1 MVKKIVG
8 ILIVILILLPVG
20 NLVSFES
27 KNLTEERKIEVNNF
41 EFVEIEK
48 KDLKKSELS
57 GNQKIELKKFYQQI
71 GFSIHTKYNG
81 IEKDSTI
88 LDAIFNG
95 IDIDNNPS
103 TGVNGKDVRV
113 SVIILPLIQQ
123 IDIGWILTFSIALKV
138 IRMGEELKYG
148 DFEIYFKGNIFYSVS
163 HTFKVGYYSPQN
175 EEIPREIREVVT
187 IVPYIFYEKNPE
199 FYINLEPVFEDG
211 RQNLSVIMEYSN
223 TQTHKVIIDYFPAVN
238 SMIKISPDVS
248 LKKLNISIERFADVE
263 QTIKMRYEDNFGI
276 NITVED
282 IPVRMAF
289 TLGFS
294 ENYFEYIASDEFNAS
309 LVIEYGGFEFCIKLE
324 YLPRHL
330 IANFGEGYIYVYI
343 NERKTKFT
351 VCNDVDSP
359 TNYLSISNLTGEA
372 TIQWK
377 GEQEGYIIVEG
388 FKGLKLEIYS
398 ETSLTHFLLY
408 SILKAEYF
416 EIKWNISLHGYIFI
430 DTNWEWLS
438 FYSLNITIDDVFGV
452 LIESNLLRAD
462 DFNVAWQT
470 VPPVFQING
479 DIDFIG
485 DITFSIMLNGIWYD
499 VF

>member
-8 ILIVILILLPVG
+8 MLIILLFILPSG
-20 NLVSFES
+20 NLISFEA
-27 KNLTEERKIEVNNF
+27 KNSA
-41 EFVEIEK
+41 VENKMEIDDFKIEK
-48 KDLKKSELS
+48 KEYVNHEISVNKKIKLNVLKP
-57 GNQKIELKKFYQQI
+57 NQI
-71 GFSIHTKYNG
+71 GFAIHTKYNG

-88 LDAIFNG
+88 LDAIFSG

-113 SVIILPLIQQ
+113 SIILLPLIQQ

-163 HTFKVGYYSPQN
+163 HTFKIGYYSPQN

-199 FYINLEPVFEDG
+199 FYINLEPVFDDG
-211 RQNLSVIMEYSN
+211 NQNLSVIMEYSN
-223 TQTHKVIIDYFPAVN
+223 TQNHKVMIDYFPAAN
-238 SMIKISPDVS
+238 SMIKISPDIS

-263 QTIKMRYEDNFGI
+263 QTIKIRYEDNFGI

-294 ENYFEYIASDEFNAS
+294 ENYFEYIASDEFNAT
-309 LVIEYGGFEFCIKLE
+309 LVIEYRGVEFCIKLE

-330 IANFGEGYIYVYI
+330 ISNFGEGYIYVYI

-351 VCNDVDSP
+351 VCNDIDSP

-377 GEQEGYIIVEG
+377 GEQEGYIIVDG
-388 FKGLKLEIYS
+388 FKGLELEIYS

-408 SILKAEYF
+408 SILKAEHF
-416 EIKWNISLHGYIFI
+416 EIRWNISLQGYIFI

-470 VPPVFQING
+470 IPPIFQIDG
-479 DIDFIG
+479 EIDFIG